1 MSNLIVQG
9 VITHVLPEENGVG
22 KASGK
27 EWKKQTAVL
36 QTQEQYPK
44 YVAFDMFNN
53 RIVPLQV
60 GQSVQVQ
67 ISVESR
73 EYQGK
78 WYSNVNAIAVAPVQG
93 GMGMQMPPQGGFAQ
107 PMQSYQQP
115 PMQGYQ
121 LPPQGVQSTP
131 QTQTP
136 QAPFNKRG
144 EDLPF

>member
-27 EWKKQTAVL
+27 EWRKQTAVL

-78 WYSNVNAIAVAPVQG
+78 WYSNVNAIAVAPVQA
-93 GMGMQMPPQGGFAQ
+93 GMGMQMPTQGGFAQ
-107 PMQSYQQP
+107 PMQ
-115 PMQGYQ
+115 GYQ
-121 LPPQGVQSTP
+121 MPPQGVQSAP

>member
-9 VITHVLPEENGVG
+9 IITHVLPEESGVG

-44 YVAFDMFNN
+44 YIAFDMFNN

-60 GQSVQVQ
+60 GQSVQVH

-78 WYSNVNAIAVAPVQG
+78 WYSNVNAIAVGPVQG
-93 GMGMQMPPQGGFAQ
+93 GIGMQAPQQGGFAQ
-107 PMQSYQQP
+107 PMQGYQQP

-121 LPPQGVQSTP
+121 MPPQGVQSMP

>member
-9 VITHVLPEENGVG
+9 IITHVLPEENGVG

-78 WYSNVNAIAVAPVQG
+78 WYSNVNAIAVAPVQA
-93 GMGMQMPPQGGFAQ
+93 GMGMQMPPQAGFAQ
-107 PMQSYQQP
+107 PMQ
-115 PMQGYQ
+115 GYQ
-121 LPPQGVQSTP
+121 MPPQGVQSAP

>member
-9 VITHVLPEENGVG
+9 VITHVLPEESGVG

-93 GMGMQMPPQGGFAQ
+93 GMGMQMPQQDVFAQ
-107 PMQSYQQP
+107 PMQ
-115 PMQGYQ
+115 GYQ
-121 LPPQGVQSTP
+121 MTPQGVQSTP

-136 QAPFNKRG
+136 QAPFNKQG

>member
-93 GMGMQMPPQGGFAQ
+93 GMGMQMPQQDVFAQ
-107 PMQSYQQP
+107 PMQ
-115 PMQGYQ
+115 GYQ
-121 LPPQGVQSTP
+121 MPPQGVQSTP

-136 QAPFNKRG
+136 QAPFNKQG

>member
-1 MSNLIVQG
+1 MSNLVVQG

-44 YVAFDMFNN
+44 QVAFDMFNN

-93 GMGMQMPPQGGFAQ
+93 GMGMQMPQQGGFAQ
-107 PMQSYQQP
+107 PMQ
-115 PMQGYQ
+115 GYQ
-121 LPPQGVQSTP
+121 MPPQGVQSTP

>member
-9 VITHVLPEENGVG
+9 IITHVLPEENGVG

-36 QTQEQYPK
+36 QTQDQYPK
-44 YVAFDMFNN
+44 YIAFDMFNN

-107 PMQSYQQP
+107 PT
-115 PMQGYQ
+115 QGYQ
-121 LPPQGVQSTP
+121 MPPQGVQSTP

>member
-9 VITHVLPEENGVG
+9 VITHILPEENGVG

-36 QTQEQYPK
+36 QTEEQYPK
-44 YVAFDMFNN
+44 YIAFDMFNN

-78 WYSNVNAIAVAPVQG
+78 WYSNVNALSVAPVQG
-93 GMGMQMPPQGGFAQ
+93 GMQMPQQGGSPMQGYQQPPIQGYQMPPQG
-107 PMQSYQQP
+107 
-115 PMQGYQ
+115 
-121 LPPQGVQSTP
+121 VRSTP

-136 QAPFNKRG
+136 YNKQG
-144 EDLPF
+144 DELPF

>member
-9 VITHVLPEENGVG
+9 IITHVLPEENGVG

-27 EWKKQTAVL
+27 EWRKQTAVL

-78 WYSNVNAIAVAPVQG
+78 WYSNVNAIAVAPVQA

-107 PMQSYQQP
+107 PMQ
-115 PMQGYQ
+115 GYQ
-121 LPPQGVQSTP
+121 MPPQGVQSTP

-136 QAPFNKRG
+136 QAPFGKRG

>member
-78 WYSNVNAIAVAPVQG
+78 WYSNVNAIAVAPVQA
-93 GMGMQMPPQGGFAQ
+93 GMGMQMPTQGGFAQ
-107 PMQSYQQP
+107 PMQ
-115 PMQGYQ
+115 GYQ
-121 LPPQGVQSTP
+121 MPPQGVQSAP

-136 QAPFNKRG
+136 QAPFNKQG

>member
-9 VITHVLPEENGVG
+9 IITHVLPEENGVG

-78 WYSNVNAIAVAPVQG
+78 WYSNVNAITVAPVQA

-107 PMQSYQQP
+107 PMQGYQQP

-121 LPPQGVQSTP
+121 MPPQGSQSMP

>member
-53 RIVPLQV
+53 RIMPLQV

-78 WYSNVNAIAVAPVQG
+78 WYSNVNAIAVAPVQC
-93 GMGMQMPPQGGFAQ
+93 GMGMQMPQQGGFAQ
-107 PMQSYQQP
+107 PMQEGYQQP
-115 PMQGYQ
+115 PIQGISDATA
-121 LPPQGVQSTP
+121 GGAVHASDADATSF
-131 QTQTP
+131 T
-136 QAPFNKRG
+136 
-144 EDLPF
+144 

>member
-1 MSNLIVQG
+1 MVQG
-9 VITHVLPEENGVG
+9 IITHVLPEENGVG

-27 EWKKQTAVL
+27 EWRKQTAVL

-78 WYSNVNAIAVAPVQG
+78 WYSNVNAIAVAPVQA
-93 GMGMQMPPQGGFAQ
+93 GMGMQMPTQGGFAQ
-107 PMQSYQQP
+107 PMQ
-115 PMQGYQ
+115 GYQ
-121 LPPQGVQSTP
+121 MPPQGVQSAP

-136 QAPFNKRG
+136 QAPFNKQG

>member
-9 VITHVLPEENGVG
+9 IITHVLPEENGVG

-27 EWKKQTAVL
+27 EWRKQTAVL

-107 PMQSYQQP
+107 PMQ
-115 PMQGYQ
+115 GYQ
-121 LPPQGVQSTP
+121 IPPQGVRSAP